1 MQFFRYMMH
10 TRKYRIVVGLDGSEY
25 AEIVLEHAFDQ
36 AARHDSPDLHLVSI
50 VGDERELDR
59 TKQWLAR
66 IALEGLDAFGER
78 ASPWS
83 TRLHV
88 RVGKPEREIA
98 NIANEVDADLLVIG
112 NYGVHRHRKSTAT
125 RIMERVAC
133 PTLVLG
139 LSGHVVEVE
148 PQCPACVLVRES
160 TDGERWFCDAHTSD
174 HELRLSTLV
183 PRGAP
188 LTHGGTMW

>member
-1 MQFFRYMMH
+1 MQLFRSIMNP
-10 TRKYRIVVGLDGSEY
+10 RKYRIVVGLDGSEY

-36 AARHDSPDLHLVSI
+36 AARHDSADLHLVSI
-50 VGDERELDR
+50 VDDERHIDR

-66 IALEGLDAFGER
+66 TALEGLDAFSER
-78 ASPWS
+78 SGSWC

-88 RVGKPEREIA
+88 RVGRTENEIA

-139 LSGHVVEVE
+139 LSGHVIEVD

-160 TDGERWFCDAHTSD
+160 SEGERWFCDAHTSD
-174 HELRLSTLV
+174 HEMRLSMLV
-183 PRGAP
+183 PHGAP
-188 LTHGGTMW
+188 LTHGGTLW

>member
-1 MQFFRYMMH
+1 MQLFRCMVN

-25 AEIVLEHAFDQ
+25 AEIVLEHALDQ

-50 VGDERELDR
+50 VGDEREIDA
-59 TKQWLAR
+59 TKRWLAR
-66 IALEGLDAFGER
+66 AALEALDAFSAHSG
-78 ASPWS
+78 AWC

-88 RVGKPEREIA
+88 RVGKPELEIA

-112 NYGVHRHRKSTAT
+112 NYGVHRHRKSMAT

-139 LSGHVVEVE
+139 LSGHVNEVE

-160 TDGERWFCDAHTSD
+160 SDGERWFCDAHTSD
-174 HELRLSTLV
+174 HEFRLSALV
-183 PRGAP
+183 PRGTP
-188 LTHGGTMW
+188 LTHGGTLW